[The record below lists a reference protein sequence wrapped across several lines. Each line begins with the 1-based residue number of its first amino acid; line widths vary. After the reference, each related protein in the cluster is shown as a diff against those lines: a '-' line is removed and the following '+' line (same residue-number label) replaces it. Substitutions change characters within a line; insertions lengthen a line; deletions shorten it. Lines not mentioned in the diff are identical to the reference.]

1 MFCSCV
7 TSAAMK
13 CWLMLCVG
21 GVTELV
27 DLGVDDVAVVED
39 DVLRLFRLGD
49 DVVGSLGLSL
59 LCILALLLLL

>member
-1 MFCSCV
+1 M
-7 TSAAMK
+7 
-13 CWLMLCVG
+13 
-21 GVTELV
+21 
-27 DLGVDDVAVVED
+27 DLGADDVAVVED